1 MGVGNK
7 ATQSKDRTQ
16 ELYQSSMTARE
27 TVQTELEVSL
37 KRQLENIEDL
47 TQKNKFT
54 KDAVEKVAK
63 WVLFEF

>member
-63 WVLFEF
+63 